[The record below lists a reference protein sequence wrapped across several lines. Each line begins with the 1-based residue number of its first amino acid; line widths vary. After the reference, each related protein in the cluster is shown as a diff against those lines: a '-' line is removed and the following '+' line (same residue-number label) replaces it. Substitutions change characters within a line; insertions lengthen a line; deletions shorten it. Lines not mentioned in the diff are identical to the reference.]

1 MGYGLHGIQNI
12 YNSGR
17 EHSICLAQCRKEE
30 TLELSVLCK
39 RERPV
44 AVLTMHILTTHI
56 LFSALNK
63 EVLDLPVT
71 KVRQS
76 AHQPQMKKIMYH
88 PSILPQHLLSL
99 GPFPF
104 KRLLQ
109 NLTELTSQLQAEYR
123 ALTCAPGH
131 KRDNLLTWGC
141 LPWPQSLDSGTGKG
155 SATVN
160 KASRIVANRSQ
171 SRTSPEQLE

>member
-1 MGYGLHGIQNI
+1 
-12 YNSGR
+12 
-17 EHSICLAQCRKEE
+17 
-30 TLELSVLCK
+30 
-39 RERPV
+39 
-44 AVLTMHILTTHI
+44 
-56 LFSALNK
+56 
-63 EVLDLPVT
+63 
-71 KVRQS
+71 
-76 AHQPQMKKIMYH
+76 MKKIMYH

-171 SRTSPEQLE
+171 SRTSPEQLEWSLHNPFCCITFIAKRKGGKADSWGMPVESSTEYAGVSPGTPHSSLPWDLSLTLCNKDILLTLLR